1 MKEHLQMVAP
11 GIYLWICRSFSEH
24 LRTAYFIYKL
34 QDFNQHIKL
43 FHRYLSRFCKR
54 TRSNYSKVFIW
65 LKPLKVIC
73 EEVNLQ
79 WSCEML
85 ACTFT
90 KKIYFT
96 HLPSCILPSFSKNAS
111 RLLLPKSLWKGASTL
126 SFRKYKQ
133 KVLLLVIY
141 NYDSSK
147 SGDLSQLRRKK
158 KETKRKAL
166 QEHPSFCS
174 NLMFWYVPFY
184 KTPIWW

>member
-1 MKEHLQMVAP
+1 MFFSEFCEIFKNTFLKEHLQMVAP

-90 KKIYFT
+90 KKSILRIFLHVFCLHFLRTHPDYFFQRVFERVPA
-96 HLPSCILPSFSKNAS
+96 HF
-111 RLLLPKSLWKGASTL
+111 LLGNINK
-126 SFRKYKQ
+126 KYCY
-133 KVLLLVIY
+133 L
-141 NYDSSK
+141 
-147 SGDLSQLRRKK
+147 
-158 KETKRKAL
+158 
-166 QEHPSFCS
+166 
-174 NLMFWYVPFY
+174 
-184 KTPIWW
+184 